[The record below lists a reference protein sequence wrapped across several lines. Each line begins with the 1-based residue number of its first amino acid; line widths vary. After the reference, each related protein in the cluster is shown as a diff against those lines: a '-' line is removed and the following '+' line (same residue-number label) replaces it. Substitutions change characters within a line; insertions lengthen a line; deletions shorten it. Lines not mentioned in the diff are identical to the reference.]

1 MNFLKKIAQLF
12 WSLFS
17 KKTDKS
23 IKEKDT
29 SKSIKGEALAESNF
43 KIIVLKASNL
53 FYKYLKKFIIFILGL
68 IHTMM
73 QPMIKISKKHPIAFW
88 AAVILH
94 ALLLFGLLYAN
105 VDQWEGAQQ
114 QSSVVNKAPIETVVL
129 EYDIIEAEEERLR
142 DAEKQKQQKLKSEE
156 KRSET
161 AKKDQKVAEQEALKA
176 KAKKIMAEVQRKAEE
191 AKTKDAEKLAKEAAA
206 KKEQAEAKRI
216 AEEAKA
222 KDAETKRIAEEAKAK
237 DAEKLAKE
245 AAEKKKIA
253 EAKAK
258 EAEDKAKEADKQKQL
273 AEAKA
278 KEAEVQ
284 LKDSEAK
291 AEVAAKKKELAE
303 KQAKLA
309 QELTQIELKLKNQL
323 EAEIAAQKQAY
334 EREQYTQLLNQ
345 EIQEEQS
352 SELMQKIKN
361 QEIILKN
368 AWVNNIAA
376 EVKSVWNF
384 PGAEDDWFVELLVTQ
399 DREGKVLNVKTG
411 DTNVGNS
418 VIGKRFIDS
427 VERAVYKATPLPIS
441 PDVSVWQKDI
451 LFTFYP

>member
-1 MNFLKKIAQLF
+1 L
-12 WSLFS
+12 
-17 KKTDKS
+17 
-23 IKEKDT
+23 
-29 SKSIKGEALAESNF
+29 
-43 KIIVLKASNL
+43 
-53 FYKYLKKFIIFILGL
+53 
-68 IHTMM
+68 
-73 QPMIKISKKHPIAFW
+73 
-88 AAVILH
+88 
-94 ALLLFGLLYAN
+94 
-105 VDQWEGAQQ
+105 
-114 QSSVVNKAPIETVVL
+114 
-129 EYDIIEAEEERLR
+129 
-142 DAEKQKQQKLKSEE
+142 
-156 KRSET
+156 SET
-161 AKKDQKVAEQEALKA
+161 KA
-176 KAKKIMAEVQRKAEE
+176 KE
-191 AKTKDAEKLAKEAAA
+191 AEKLV
-206 KKEQAEAKRI
+206 
-216 AEEAKA
+216 
-222 KDAETKRIAEEAKAK
+222 
-237 DAEKLAKE
+237 KE

-258 EAEDKAKEADKQKQL
+258 EAEDRAREADEQKQL

-352 SELMQKIKN
+352 AELMQKIKN

-427 VERAVYKATPLPIS
+427 VERAVYKASPLPIS
-441 PDVSVWQKDI
+441 PDASVWEKYVWI
-451 LFTFYP
+451 KFSAK